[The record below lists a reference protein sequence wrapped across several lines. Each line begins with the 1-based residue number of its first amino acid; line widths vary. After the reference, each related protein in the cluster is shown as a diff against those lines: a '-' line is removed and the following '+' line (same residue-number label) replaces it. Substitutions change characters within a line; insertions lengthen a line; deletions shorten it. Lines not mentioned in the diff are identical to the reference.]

1 MQILSGAASNR
12 TKSFNDRLAAETE
25 HRYVQISK
33 QIFEDKGI
41 PIRRVK
47 CKVAGTTIS
56 HISCNE
62 RLRAAKKYTAV
73 RVACEGC
80 EHFKE

>member
-1 MQILSGAASNR
+1 MQILSGAANNR
-12 TKSFNDRLAAETE
+12 AKSFNDRLAAETE
-25 HRYVQISK
+25 YRYVQISK

-41 PIRRVK
+41 PIRRIK

-56 HISCNE
+56 HVSCNE
-62 RLRAAKKYTAV
+62 RLRAAKKYLAV
-73 RVACEGC
+73 RKACEGC